1 MKKVLIT
8 GSNGLLGQA
17 TVRLFRKDVEV
28 IGCDIGSAAV
38 DYFHPPQRYIQLDLT
53 DRGRVKS
60 QLSGLKPEIIIN
72 TAAFTDVDGC
82 ESKTEA
88 CWLINAK
95 AIEEMIDVSQAF
107 SPLFVQISTDY
118 VFDGNSGPYRETD
131 TPKPLGYYGLSK
143 YAAEKT
149 IRNSNLEYI
158 IARSMIL
165 FGWGKDVRLNFVTWV
180 VDQLKKRKKIRVV
193 NDQIGNPTYTDDLA
207 EALLRLI
214 RKEEY
219 GLFHIAGNEICSRF
233 EFACKIAEIFDLDR
247 SLIQEIKTSDLGQKA
262 PRPMNSSFVLD
273 KLSNTVDWLPSKL
286 TDALKKLKSQLQL

>member
-17 TVRLFRKDVEV
+17 TVRLFRRDFDV
-28 IGCDIGSAAV
+28 IGCDTGSAAV
-38 DYFHPPQRYIQLDLT
+38 DYFHPPQQYLQLDLT
-53 DRGRVKS
+53 NRERVKS
-60 QLSGLKPEIIIN
+60 QLSILKPDIIIN
-72 TAAFTDVDGC
+72 TSAFTNVDEC

-88 CWLINAK
+88 CWSINAK

-118 VFDGNSGPYRETD
+118 VFDGNNGPYREID

-149 IRNSNLEYI
+149 IRNSDLEYI

-193 NDQIGNPTYTDDLA
+193 NDQVGNPTFTDDCA

-219 GLFHIAGNEICSRF
+219 GLFHIAGNEICNRF
-233 EFACKIAEIFDLDR
+233 EFACKIADTFELDR
-247 SLIQEIKTSDLGQKA
+247 SLIQEIKTSELAQKA

-273 KLSNTVDWLPSKL
+273 KLSNTIDWLPSKL
-286 TDALKKLKSQLQL
+286 TDALKKLKSQLQI